1 MTNNIPP
8 LSVGRPRT
16 IAMGRGTEWLTDG
29 FGYFQK
35 DTLAWIGVTIIWFV
49 ITLALAF
56 VPLLGNL
63 AVTILTPVFI
73 GGMMLGCRAR
83 AQGGAFKVAH
93 LFAGFSQNTGQ
104 LIVLGLLY
112 LGGIIAIVILLVV
125 LVIISFGGL
134 AIIQQ
139 VNAGDLT
146 ALTDN
151 LKVVLLVVLITVS
164 LYVPLLMAFW
174 FAPALV
180 ILRNAGAVD
189 ALKLSFTG
197 CLLNIMPFLLYGIL
211 GLVLTIVAV
220 IPMGLGLLV
229 LVPMVTASMY
239 VACQDIFPEQ

>member
-1 MTNNIPP
+1 MSNN
-8 LSVGRPRT
+8 LSPSPICQPRSVA
-16 IAMGRGTEWLTDG
+16 IDRGTAWLTEG

-35 DTLAWIGVTIIWFV
+35 DTVAWVGVTILWFV

-63 AVTILTPVFI
+63 AVQILTPVFV

-83 AQGGAFKVAH
+83 AQGGAFQVAH

-104 LIVLGLLY
+104 LIVVGLLY
-112 LGGIIAIVILLVV
+112 LGGIIGIVILLMV
-125 LVIISFGGL
+125 LVLFSFGSL
-134 AIIQQ
+134 VIIQQ

-151 LKVVLLVVLITVS
+151 LKVVLLIILITLS
-164 LYVPLLMAFW
+164 LYIPLVMAFW

-180 ILRNAGAVD
+180 IMRNAGAVD
-189 ALKLSFTG
+189 ALKLSFNG
-197 CLLNIMPFLLYGIL
+197 CLLNIMPFLLYGII
-211 GLVLTIVAV
+211 GLALTIVAV

-229 LVPMVTASMY
+229 LVPMLIASMY
-239 VACQDIFPEQ
+239 VSCQDIFPEQ